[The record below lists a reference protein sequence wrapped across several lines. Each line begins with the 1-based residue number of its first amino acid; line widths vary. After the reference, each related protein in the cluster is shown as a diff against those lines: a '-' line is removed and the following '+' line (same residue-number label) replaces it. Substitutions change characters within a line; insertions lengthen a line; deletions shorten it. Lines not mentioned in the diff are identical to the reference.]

1 MDIKTR
7 FKIANDCRSKDETR
21 PFINEC
27 YYQDEKIIS
36 TDGKRL
42 FGMKWSLDHGNGYCK
57 IDKDNVFPIVM
68 SGTFSDW
75 KKAVHIDPKEY
86 ESISLDI
93 PKYFSKFKCPI
104 NAGITIKSEFILNYS
119 ESTEHVVIM
128 NLQYLSLFADN
139 TITMH
144 YKNENSV
151 IVFTD
156 NTLDDLH
163 NQEWFYF
170 VMPIRGFKE
179 RV

>member
-7 FKIANDCRSKDETR
+7 FKIANDCRCKDETR

-36 TDGKRL
+36 TDAKRL
-42 FGMKWSLDHGNGYCK
+42 FGMKWSLNHGNGYCK

-68 SGTFSDW
+68 PGTFPDW
-75 KKAVHIDPKEY
+75 EKTLCIDPKEY
-86 ESISLDI
+86 KSISLDI
-93 PKYFSKFKCPI
+93 PKYFSKFKCQI
-104 NAGITIKSEFILNYS
+104 KAAITIKSEFILNCDRD
-119 ESTEHVVIM
+119 TEYITLID
-128 NLQYLSLFADN
+128 LQFLSLFADN

-170 VMPIRGFKE
+170 VMPIRF
-179 RV
+179 